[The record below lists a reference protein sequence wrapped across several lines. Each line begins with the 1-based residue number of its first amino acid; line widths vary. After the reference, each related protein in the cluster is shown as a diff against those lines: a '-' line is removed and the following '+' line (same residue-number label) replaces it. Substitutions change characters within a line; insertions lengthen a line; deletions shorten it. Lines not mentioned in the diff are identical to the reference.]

1 MKRGAYEHSKMKF
14 LGALCG
20 GIVLARG
27 IVASLW
33 YLAGCETPRGDIGS
47 LSNRRIAAGMGYTGD
62 ADELVGWLVESGWL
76 DISPEHRLVIHDWY
90 DHCEEWVRDKV
101 RHSGGSFV
109 GHEDSQTVPSNA
121 ETRRAK
127 PKKPEDDR
135 GKPPALSLKPLPS
148 SSSPPRAG
156 EAVTL
161 IDQKP
166 SGDAALEAARRTR
179 ADPTIAHVC
188 ACMAKAKGIPALMES
203 SNDPRN
209 VAVAVEAMRSR
220 PSPTIHGKEVHID
233 EMIRRAADLFAA
245 KGTGG
250 PVTGACAWMAEVIEN
265 ACQSGVWPGER
276 KASNNVMKTVEPE
289 REPVKFKVPDGYK
302 GPM

>member
-1 MKRGAYEHSKMKF
+1 MKF

-20 GIVLARG
+20 GIVPARG

-47 LSNRRIAAGMGYTGD
+47 LSNRRIAAGMGWTGD

-76 DISPEHRLVIHDWY
+76 DISPEHRLVIHDWN

-101 RHSGGSFV
+101 RHAGESIV
-109 GHEDSQTVPSNA
+109 GHDGSRATPSNA

-156 EAVTL
+156 EAAVS
-161 IDQKP
+161 IERDP
-166 SGDAALEAARRTR
+166 VPAAAPNGGEPRH
-179 ADPTIAHVC
+179 ADPTIQHVC
-188 ACMAKAKGIPALMES
+188 DAIAKGKGIPALRWG
-203 SNDPRN
+203 RN
-209 VAVAVEAMRSR
+209 EPQHVEMCVGAWRNR
-220 PSPTIHGKEVHID
+220 QSPTIHGRLEQID
-233 EMIRRAADLFAA
+233 EVIRRAADLFALKNDSGA
-245 KGTGG
+245 
-250 PVTGACAWMAEVIEN
+250 VTSACKWIDEVIDGT
-265 ACQSGVWPGER
+265 CLSGMWPGER
-276 KASNNVMKTVEPE
+276 KASNSVMKTVEPE